1 MKPLFACWILTLSA
15 TLSHAQEKELA
26 EFKTTLNLFIDLRL
40 GKVDSLKLNEANQ
53 VKYSKKTD
61 DAFKTFVQ
69 HKSSYEYDKYIVA
82 RNDASIK
89 FSYLDGRIYIHLKT
103 FPVNNKTFVV
113 YSYSTQDKKNYI
125 VKELETNSIV
135 YEGNSNC
142 CYVDHIYAIDST
154 HFMIVEEDGDMN
166 SSRTAFVLSA
176 KKLPW
181 AKMKAFE
188 GMAFGQVPA
197 GYFTKKYVK
206 KREQF
211 QLDCDMEYTM
221 SAPADINDILFD
233 HRTKTL
239 SYKQYSDNR
248 KFKLITAKWENKTFK
263 IDDYSVREGLTG
275 SETMV
280 PDL

>member
-1 MKPLFACWILTLSA
+1 M
-15 TLSHAQEKELA
+15 
-26 EFKTTLNLFIDLRL
+26 
-40 GKVDSLKLNEANQ
+40 
-53 VKYSKKTD
+53 
-61 DAFKTFVQ
+61 
-69 HKSSYEYDKYIVA
+69 
-82 RNDASIK
+82 
-89 FSYLDGRIYIHLKT
+89 
-103 FPVNNKTFVV
+103 
-113 YSYSTQDKKNYI
+113 
-125 VKELETNSIV
+125 

-154 HFMIVEEDGDMN
+154 HFMVIEKDGDMN

-248 KFKLITAKWENKTFK
+248 KFKLITAKWENETFK
-263 IDDYSVREGLTG
+263 LDDYSVREGLTG

>member
-1 MKPLFACWILTLSA
+1 MKFIFAFCLLTLSA
-15 TLSHAQEKELA
+15 TYSNAQEKELA
-26 EFKTTLNLFIDLRL
+26 DFKTTLNLYIDLRL

-69 HKSSYEYDKYIVA
+69 HKSSYEYDKYVVA

-113 YSYSTQDKKNYI
+113 YSYSSQDKKNYI
-125 VKELETNSIV
+125 VKEIETNSIV

-154 HFMIVEEDGDMN
+154 HFMIVEENGDMN

-176 KKLPW
+176 KKRPW

-188 GMAFGQVPA
+188 GLAFGQVPA
-197 GYFTKKYVK
+197 GYFTKKFVK

-211 QLDCDMEYTM
+211 QLDCDMEYTL
-221 SAPADINDILFD
+221 SVPADVNNILFD
-233 HRTKTL
+233 PRTKTL
-239 SYKQYSDNR
+239 SYKQYSDKR
-248 KFKLITAKWENKTFK
+248 KFKLITAKWENETFK
-263 IDDYSVREGLTG
+263 INDYSVQEGLSG
-275 SETMV
+275 SNIAV
-280 PDL
+280 PN